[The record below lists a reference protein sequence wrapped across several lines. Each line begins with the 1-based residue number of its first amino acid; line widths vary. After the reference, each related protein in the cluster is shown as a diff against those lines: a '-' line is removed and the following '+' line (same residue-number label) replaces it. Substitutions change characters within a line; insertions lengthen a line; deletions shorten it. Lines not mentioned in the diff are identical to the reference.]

1 MNPDNTSASKDSS
14 DEDSQRTGNA
24 SGAGNVNASLPIKE
38 EPKASSSS
46 DIKQENG
53 EEKPFTEKVKEQI
66 KKGTEETKQKV
77 EQKWRDS
84 KAFRDEAVA
93 DIKEAFN
100 KNNKDWD
107 IGRIC
112 IIIVVTSL
120 VTAMAIWALKIV
132 YFIWSII
139 YWIFYGFWKD

>member
-1 MNPDNTSASKDSS
+1 MNPDNTSKDSS
-14 DEDSQRTGNA
+14 DDDSQRTGNA
-24 SGAGNVNASLPIKE
+24 SGAGNMNASLPIKE
-38 EPKASSSS
+38 EPQASGSSE
-46 DIKQENG
+46 IKQENG

>member
-1 MNPDNTSASKDSS
+1 MVGILL
-14 DEDSQRTGNA
+14 R
-24 SGAGNVNASLPIKE
+24 LYM
-38 EPKASSSS
+38 
-46 DIKQENG
+46 
-53 EEKPFTEKVKEQI
+53 KPEFL
-66 KKGTEETKQKV
+66 
-77 EQKWRDS
+77 
-84 KAFRDEAVA
+84 DEALS

-120 VTAMAIWALKIV
+120 VTAMVIWALKIV

>member
-1 MNPDNTSASKDSS
+1 MNPDKTSKDSS